1 MGSNIKAHEIAFS
14 QPSVVIPEG
23 SHRLIGDVR
32 PNIELLRGLKS
43 QEINFILSAAKSR
56 RVPAK
61 SVMTFQD
68 EPADH
73 LLLLWK
79 GRARYFFETPSG
91 KKLIMIW
98 ITPGHAFGGV
108 ALASRTSNYL
118 LSTETVRDS
127 VVLVWDGATIRG
139 LARRFPRLLE
149 NAIAIAVDYLS
160 WYIAAHAALCSQTAR
175 QRLASVLLGYT
186 SSIGQRIS
194 GGIEFD
200 ITNEELANAANISAY
215 TTSRIL
221 NEWQR
226 IGAIR
231 KVRGKIVVRSTE
243 RLFLRV
249 A

>member
-32 PNIELLRGLKS
+32 PNIELLRGLKP

-98 ITPGHAFGGV
+98 ITPGHAFG
-108 ALASRTSNYL
+108 R
-118 LSTETVRDS
+118 
-127 VVLVWDGATIRG
+127 
-139 LARRFPRLLE
+139 
-149 NAIAIAVDYLS
+149 
-160 WYIAAHAALCSQTAR
+160 AAL
-175 QRLASVLLGYT
+175 V
-186 SSIGQRIS
+186 
-194 GGIEFD
+194 
-200 ITNEELANAANISAY
+200 
-215 TTSRIL
+215 SRP
-221 NEWQR
+221 
-226 IGAIR
+226 
-231 KVRGKIVVRSTE
+231 ST
-243 RLFLRV
+243 
-249 A
+249 